1 MKKAAEF
8 IEYYRKEIGE
18 RKFRKLIKEIE
29 TAKRFNHLMKSS
41 ADQRAQ
47 PSAKDLFEYIMNS
60 LKYSF
65 AGKQKLTFMALLLFN
80 RWNEE
85 VNAKYQISDP
95 YKINMTV
102 ESIFYEGNQL
112 GV

>member
-8 IEYYRKEIGE
+8 IEYYR
-18 RKFRKLIKEIE
+18 KEIE